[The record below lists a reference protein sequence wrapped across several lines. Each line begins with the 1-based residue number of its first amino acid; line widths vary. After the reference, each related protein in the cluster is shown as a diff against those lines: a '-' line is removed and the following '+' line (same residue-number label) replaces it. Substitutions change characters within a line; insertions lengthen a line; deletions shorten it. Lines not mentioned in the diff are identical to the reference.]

1 MAGAAAA
8 ATYPVPML
16 NEDPAPLRD
25 PVVVAAFEGWN
36 DAGEAATAAI
46 AHLIEVWGA
55 EEVAAFDPEDYYD
68 YQVHRPRIVR
78 RGGRRQVEWPTTSF
92 HVAQPP
98 GLDRDVLL
106 VQGLEP
112 SMRWRA
118 FTEELLGWVAEAGAT
133 EFVTL
138 GALLADVPHTRPL
151 PVSTTTSSL
160 ALQRRLDVQA
170 ADYEGPTGIV
180 GVLNQEAEDTGLD
193 AVSLWVSV
201 PHYAGG
207 VPSPR
212 ATWGLLTAL
221 EEVLDTVIDTADL
234 EELSR
239 AWTRGVEE
247 LTRQDENVAEYV
259 EALEEAVDELTSPQA
274 SGDALAKEF
283 EQYLK
288 RREGDGGSTPPV

>member
-1 MAGAAAA
+1 M
-8 ATYPVPML
+8 V

-25 PVVVAAFEGWN
+25 PVVVAAFAGWN
-36 DAGEAATAAI
+36 DAGEAATAAV

-55 EEVAAFDPEDYYD
+55 EQVAGFDPEDYYD
-68 YQVHRPRIVR
+68 YQVHRPRMVR
-78 RGGRRQVEWPTTSF
+78 RERRRRIEWPTTTF
-92 HVAQPP
+92 HVARPP

-118 FTEELLGWVAEAGAT
+118 FTRELLDWVTEAGTT

-151 PVSTTTSSL
+151 PVSTTASSL
-160 ALQRRLDVQA
+160 AVQRRLDVSA
-170 ADYEGPTGIV
+170 GDYEGPTGIV
-180 GVLNQEAEDTGLD
+180 GVLNLEAEEAGLD
-193 AVSLWVSV
+193 AVSVWVSV
-201 PHYAGG
+201 PHYAGS

-234 EELSR
+234 EELAQ
-239 AWTRGVEE
+239 AWTRGVQE
-247 LTRQDENVAEYV
+247 LTSEDEHVAEYV
-259 EALEEAVDELTSPQA
+259 EALEEAVDDMTSPQA

-288 RREGDGGSTPPV
+288 RRESDGGSTPPI

>member
-1 MAGAAAA
+1 M
-8 ATYPVPML
+8 VNSDPM
-16 NEDPAPLRD
+16 ELRN
-25 PVVVAAFEGWN
+25 PVVVAGFEGWN
-36 DAGEAATAAI
+36 DAGEAATAAV
-46 AHLIEVWGA
+46 AHLIEVWDA
-55 EEVAAFDPEDYYD
+55 ELVAAFDPEDYYD
-68 YQVHRPRIVR
+68 FQVHRPRMVR
-78 RGGRRQVEWPTTSF
+78 RGGRRQVDWPTTTF
-92 HVAQPP
+92 HVARPP
-98 GLDRDVLL
+98 GLDRDVVL

-118 FTEELLGWVAEAGAT
+118 FTDELVGWVLEAGAT

-151 PVSTTTSSL
+151 PVTTTTNSM
-160 ALQRRLDVQA
+160 ALQRRLDVSGG
-170 ADYEGPTGIV
+170 DYEGPTGIV
-180 GVLNQEAEDTGLD
+180 GVLNQEAEDAGID
-193 AVSLWVSV
+193 AVSVWVSI

-212 ATWGLLTAL
+212 ATWGLLSAL

-234 EELSR
+234 EELAR

-247 LTRQDENVAEYV
+247 LTSEDEHVAEYV
-259 EALEEAVDELTSPQA
+259 EALEEAVDEMSSPQA

-288 RREGDGGSTPPV
+288 RREGDGGTTPPV